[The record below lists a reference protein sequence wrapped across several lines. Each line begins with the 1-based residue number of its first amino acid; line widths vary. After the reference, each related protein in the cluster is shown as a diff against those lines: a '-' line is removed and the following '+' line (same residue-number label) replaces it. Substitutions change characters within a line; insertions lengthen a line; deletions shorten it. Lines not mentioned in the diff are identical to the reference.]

1 MLLALPAVLLVV
13 WASQSVGHG
22 DTATIDITAEN
33 PTQLRSGVISRMA
46 LLGGVRVG
54 EDSSFTGS
62 GSSDLR
68 FSIPTAHLEDALDA
82 LGSLGGR
89 VTDQQV
95 DLSGSAS
102 DARSVQ
108 TGLDRTKQCIDD
120 VSTSA
125 GSSAVSAQINQCLA
139 SVDQVSQQFDQSSVD
154 LANSQLQVRI
164 HPAEHSNPI
173 LVTAIVVLLLAA
185 GGLTVMVWRSSRAST
200 EVDLRGVGE
209 FQDFDGEGFMRRN

>member
-22 DTATIDITAEN
+22 DTATVDVTADN
-33 PTQLRSGVISRMA
+33 PTQLRSDVISRMG

-54 EDSSFTGS
+54 EDSSFTGT

-68 FSIPTAHLEDALDA
+68 FSIPTARLEDALDA

-95 DLSGSAS
+95 NLSGSTT
-102 DARSVQ
+102 DAQSVQ
-108 TGLDRTKQCIDD
+108 NGLDKAKQCIDG
-120 VSTSA
+120 VSATARAST
-125 GSSAVSAQINQCLA
+125 VSAQVDQCLA
-139 SVDQVSQQFDQSSVD
+139 SVDQVSQQFDQASVN

-185 GGLTVMVWRSSRAST
+185 GGLTVMVWRSSRATT
-200 EVDLRGVGE
+200 EVDLRGVSE
-209 FQDFDGEGFMRRN
+209 YQDFDGEGFLRRN

>member
-1 MLLALPAVLLVV
+1 MLLALPALLLVV
-13 WASQSVGHG
+13 WASQSVGHS
-22 DTATIDITAEN
+22 DTATVDITADN
-33 PTQLRSGVISRMA
+33 PSQLRSGVISRMG

-68 FSIPTAHLEDALDA
+68 FSLPTARLEDALDA

-95 DLSGSAS
+95 DLSGSTT

-108 TGLDRTKQCIDD
+108 TGLDRAKRCIDG
-120 VSTSA
+120 VSSTA
-125 GSSAVSAQINQCLA
+125 GAKECLA
-139 SVDQVSQQFDQSSVD
+139 SVDQVSQQFDQSSVN

-164 HPAEHSNPI
+164 HAAEHSNPI
-173 LVTAIVVLLLAA
+173 LVIAIVVLLLAA
-185 GGLTVMVWRSSRAST
+185 GGLTVMVWRSSRAAT